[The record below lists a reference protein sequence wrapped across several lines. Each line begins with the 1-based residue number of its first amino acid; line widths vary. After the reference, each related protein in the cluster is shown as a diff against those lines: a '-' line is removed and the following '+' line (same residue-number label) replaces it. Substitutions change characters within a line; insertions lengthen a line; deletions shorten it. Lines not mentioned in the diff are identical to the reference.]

1 MIRMGNVMNWVSAL
15 KAFCVV
21 MILGL
26 DFFTLV
32 RLLEMMGA
40 HLINGETAGWAGG
53 FIFLLSLVGIIA
65 VSGEASIE
73 VK

>member
-1 MIRMGNVMNWVSAL
+1 MGNVMNWVSAL
-15 KAFCVV
+15 KALIVM
-21 MILGL
+21 MILAL

-32 RLLEMMGA
+32 RLLQM
-40 HLINGETAGWAGG
+40 HLNGNTLFGVGI
-53 FIFLLSLVGIIA
+53 FMFLLSLVGIIA